1 MAEEKKYEYVLPKG
15 CELKSGVGEYK
26 IIKALGQGGFGIT
39 YQAKGR
45 RKGDNVF
52 HMYAI
57 KEFFVKGQ
65 CWREDGKLEMKYSPA
80 AHQEMKENLK
90 DFVDEANRLNKICRG
105 NRNIVNVNEVFQANG
120 TAYYVMEYLEGGSL
134 RDKVREVGGGLSEG
148 VAISY
153 IRPIAEA
160 VEYIHSQY
168 QLLHCD
174 IKPDN
179 IMLRFDEDGN
189 PTEPV
194 LIDFGISIHFDKKGE
209 LTSTHT
215 AIGVSPGY
223 SPLEQFKGLKEILE
237 ERKKLQHE
245 GVAHLPLVPF
255 EMDVYALGAT
265 LYYLL
270 MGKNPDSAAFGL
282 DNILAKRL
290 AQTSISDKTK
300 TVILEAMRQDPVKR
314 TKTAAAFLKGFEER
328 YYLPAY
334 FVLKS
339 PNTSYSII
347 GGVQDE
353 SPCYIKY
360 AAVVFTGQTPNR
372 NVGGSTTFSRRYDVY
387 EFFERGRSK
396 RMDDESVSN
405 AGDRSALSNFYQ
417 SVRDCTGLKVL
428 DQCVKQEDMIL
439 RERFNTNGTTYVV
452 VRQGVKPK
460 SPLLAWWN
468 DLVDKMH
475 LKGGTIA
482 KYAAIAVGV
491 VVLGFVCNMVV
502 DAIKRSSERQRLEEK
517 KYSAM
522 LSDAIEK
529 NDSSTLAMFAEKD
542 SLRAY
547 LPLAKICLNA
557 NDTVGARK
565 YAQLLFNQQADS
577 ELAKEILAK
586 IEEMK
591 QQKEGEQKVDQEAPV
606 TQQPTQANPDNDQS
620 KEEAAK
626 KQEEE
631 RKRQEAERKKQEAK
645 KAAEE
650 QLETA
655 LRNQD
660 WKTLE
665 RLANQGN
672 TRASDALAEHYVNA
686 VDNLENNQQAEKW
699 ANKASTTVRRKVR
712 HILYLR
718 GYLTEDN

>member
-45 RKGDNVF
+45 RKGDNVY

-65 CWREDGKLEMKYSPA
+65 CWREDGQLEMKYSPA

-417 SVRDCTGLKVL
+417 TVRDCTGLKVL

-452 VRQGVKPK
+452 VRQGVKPE
-460 SPLLAWWN
+460 PLIIRIIK
-468 DLVDKMH
+468 DLWVFLDKNKKRLCIGILTVATAILFIYGIRYGFH
-475 LKGGTIA
+475 YLSKKTPLKTEEAKTEINEQSQNEVVQNNTSESEAIRKMETQISSILEMNKDKYTEQG
-482 KYAAIAVGV
+482 KYADY
-491 VVLGFVCNMVV
+491 L
-502 DAIKRSSERQRLEEK
+502 
-517 KYSAM
+517 
-522 LSDAIEK
+522 
-529 NDSSTLAMFAEKD
+529 D
-542 SLRAY
+542 SLLQACSLNNEMKHQANEIGMKCKDFDAQIKQKIQTEYNTNLSAVNNEY
-547 LPLAKICLNA
+547 LPASAKKIC
-557 NDTVGARK
+557 
-565 YAQLLFNQQADS
+565 
-577 ELAKEILAK
+577 
-586 IEEMK
+586 
-591 QQKEGEQKVDQEAPV
+591 
-606 TQQPTQANPDNDQS
+606 
-620 KEEAAK
+620 
-626 KQEEE
+626 
-631 RKRQEAERKKQEAK
+631 
-645 KAAEE
+645 
-650 QLETA
+650 
-655 LRNQD
+655 
-660 WKTLE
+660 
-665 RLANQGN
+665 
-672 TRASDALAEHYVNA
+672 SDYIDLI
-686 VDNLENNQQAEKW
+686 K
-699 ANKASTTVRRKVR
+699 NKAK
-712 HILYLR
+712 
-718 GYLTEDN
+718 GYY